1 MVGYERDHIR
11 VVPGVPRASA
21 ELVAG
26 FAGVPVAVIG
36 DAMERLGMCDAGI
49 APITPGRPVTGSVL
63 PVLVRAGD
71 NAGIHAC
78 LEHVRPG
85 DVVVI
90 NGQGDMSRALVGALL
105 ARKFTA
111 AGAAGVIVDGCVRDR
126 AELRELG
133 FPVWARG
140 VTPAGPYKHGPA
152 VIGEPVAVGG
162 VVAAAGDLVA
172 ADDDGV
178 VVVPAGR
185 AEEIRAEAGRVLE
198 REAAIA
204 NEITAA
210 ITAGSSDH

>member
-1 MVGYERDHIR
+1 MSMPPFDRDHIR
-11 VVPGVPRASA
+11 TVPDLPRAPA
-21 ELVAG
+21 DRIAG

-49 APITPGRPVTGSVL
+49 GSITPGRTAVGSVL
-63 PVLVRAGD
+63 PVLVRSGD
-71 NAGIHAC
+71 NAGVHAC
-78 LEHVRPG
+78 LEYVRPG
-85 DVVVI
+85 DVVVVS
-90 NGQGDMSRALVGALL
+90 GQADMSRALVGALL
-105 ARKFTA
+105 ARKFAA
-111 AGAAGVIVDGCVRDR
+111 AGAAGVVIDGCVRDQ

-178 VVVPAGR
+178 IVVPAAR
-185 AEEIRAEAGRVLE
+185 AAEVRAGVDLVLE
-198 REAAIA
+198 KEAAML
-204 NEITAA
+204 AA
-210 ITAGSSDH
+210 IKGQSSDH